1 MSNQTALVTGGSTG
15 IGRAIAA
22 RLANDGF
29 NVVITGRHEDSLQEA
44 ASQNE
49 NISYVVADVTNPD
62 EVTNTVSEV
71 KNRHGRL
78 DVLVNNA
85 GVAPIAPVGDIT
97 ADHYDF
103 IFNVNVR
110 GLIDTSLKALPM
122 LRESKGQIINIS
134 SIVSDRPMP
143 NMTVY
148 AASKAAV
155 TTLSK
160 GWAKELAPEGVRVNI
175 VSPGPIE
182 TPIFGKLG
190 LPQEQQDEMGAQI
203 ASMVPMGRF
212 GTADEVASSVGYL
225 ASPAASYVTG
235 ADFSIDGGMR
245 A

>member
-1 MSNQTALVTGGSTG
+1 MSTSTALITGGSTG

-22 RLANDGF
+22 RLARDGF
-29 NVVITGRHEDSLQEA
+29 SVVITGRSELSLREA
-44 ASQNE
+44 AAQHE
-49 NISYVVADVTNPD
+49 NISFVVADVTK
-62 EVTNTVSEV
+62 SEDV
-71 KNRHGRL
+71 RRTLAHVEERHGRL

-85 GVAPIAPVGDIT
+85 GVAPIAPIDQIT
-97 ADHYDF
+97 GEHVDSVFD
-103 IFNVNVR
+103 VNVR
-110 GLIDTSLKALPM
+110 GLIDATVQALPL
-122 LRESKGQIINIS
+122 LRASKGSIINIS
-134 SIVSDRPMP
+134 SIVSDRPMV

-160 GWAKELAPEGVRVNI
+160 GWAKELAADGVRVNV

-190 LPQEQQDEMGAQI
+190 LPQDQADEMGKQI

-212 GTADEVASSVGYL
+212 GTAEEVASSVAYL

>member
-1 MSNQTALVTGGSTG
+1 MSNRTALVTGGSTG

-22 RLANDGF
+22 RLAQDGF
-29 NVVITGRHEDSLQEA
+29 SVVITGRGEESLREA
-44 ASQNE
+44 ASQHD
-49 NISYVVADVTNPD
+49 NISFVVADVTRSGD
-62 EVTNTVSEV
+62 VDRTLAEIQD
-71 KNRHGRL
+71 RHGRL

-85 GVAPIAPVGDIT
+85 GVAPIAPIDQIDKAHVD
-97 ADHYDF
+97 A
-103 IFNVNVR
+103 IFDVNVR
-110 GLIDTSLKALPM
+110 GLIDTTVKALPA
-122 LRESKGQIINIS
+122 LRASKGSIINIS

-160 GWAKELAPEGVRVNI
+160 GWAKELAPEGVRVNV

-190 LPQEQQDEMGAQI
+190 LPQEQVDEMGAQI
-203 ASMVPMGRF
+203 TSMVPMGRF
-212 GTADEVASSVGYL
+212 GTAEEVASSVGYL
-225 ASPAASYVTG
+225 ASPAASFVTG